1 MDILSHLTDLLR
13 THKEVGIEGLGT
25 FFKKKIPG
33 RYDVKNHLFVPPRY
47 SLDFSVEIK
56 ETVILSKY
64 ISGITDISTESAQY
78 YIGLFVDDINR
89 QIAISNE
96 ADLDSMGKLRY
107 VDDNL
112 TLEEQ
117 DEVNLGFEFYGLP
130 VIREDE
136 FSEIQQITTRELRSD
151 EGPSNIWHFDR
162 EGSSPST
169 INALSDSLEDAK
181 STSPLWI
188 KALIVIIVVLALG
201 TVAAYFLKPSL
212 FGIENVSHLPTVVKD
227 AIIPSVLPVNIDTS
241 SISDSNSSLN
251 STKTIDS
258 TSKILPTA
266 SQDPQISH
274 DTTTWEII
282 GASLT
287 KKEVSW
293 YIEDMKSKG
302 FTAKPVPTMPGKK
315 RIKMSIATFGDEESA
330 REGRKWLIKK
340 LKNKDLYIF
349 QNKHTYKP
357 I

>member
-25 FFKKKIPG
+25 FLKKKIPG
-33 RYDVKNHLFVPPRY
+33 RYDVENHLFVPPRY
-47 SLDFSVEIK
+47 SLSFSVEIK
-56 ETVILSKY
+56 EKVILSKY

-89 QIAISNE
+89 QIAISNA
-96 ADLDSMGKLRY
+96 ADLDSMGKLKY

-117 DEVNLGFEFYGLP
+117 SEVNLGFEFYGLP

-136 FSEIQQITTRELRSD
+136 FSENQQITITELKSD
-151 EGPSNIWHFDR
+151 AGTANIWHFDR
-162 EGSSPST
+162 EGSSLST
-169 INALSDSLEDAK
+169 INALSHSQEHAT
-181 STSPLWI
+181 STGPLWI
-188 KALIVIIVVLALG
+188 KALIVIIVVLAIG

-212 FGIENVSHLPTVVKD
+212 FGIKNVSPLPTVVKA
-227 AIIPSVLPVNIDTS
+227 AIISPVLPINIDTS
-241 SISDSNSSLN
+241 LTSDPNSILN
-251 STKTIDS
+251 TAKSIDS

-266 SQDPQISH
+266 SQDSKISQ

-287 KKEVSW
+287 RKEVSW

-302 FTAKPVPTMPGKK
+302 FTAKPVPSMPGKK